1 MKASWF
7 IFLILVILLFECC
20 ASFKGTSF
28 KKELSQTGDRN
39 DAIQNAI
46 MDFTNNRS
54 LYKKDSVFFI
64 SFFDTLHKMVL
75 EKIDDRNYRW
85 IKGEIYEE
93 IVAVSIAA
101 SYNQFLLTADTK
113 VGSKG
118 KLPTRYI
125 EKNGKLFF
133 WWDNEYPL
141 TEKTLA
147 VFSKYNL
154 LQDDEGGIIKFPDF
168 IIDDAQKGADYYFCK
183 NNLTK
188 YKKVITNI
196 GIGYYDIPNLKCSE

>member
-1 MKASWF
+1 MKTSWF
-7 IFLILVILLFECC
+7 IFLILVIFSLNCC
-20 ASFKGTSF
+20 ASFKN
-28 KKELSQTGDRN
+28 ELKQTGDRN
-39 DAIQNAI
+39 DAVQNAI

-64 SFFDTLHKMVL
+64 SFLDTVHKMVL
-75 EKIDDRNYRW
+75 EKLDDRNYRC
-85 IKGEIYEE
+85 IKGEIYEG
-93 IVAVSIAA
+93 IVVVSIAA

-118 KLPTRYI
+118 KLPTRHI
-125 EKNGKLFF
+125 EKNGKFFF
-133 WWDNEYPL
+133 WCDNDYPL